1 MERLKRVY
9 SAEERERRNYE
20 ERTSKQRLL
29 KSLIKKIQTTMIGS
43 IASIE
48 SYMNNYMDDPE
59 FMDLFTQL
67 REEIL
72 DKGNEQIR
80 LLKNE
85 LREYTI
91 NWNRYEYKMSINS
104 REN

>member
-91 NWNRYEYKMSINS
+91 NWNRYEYKMSINN